1 MEVPVRVTT
10 SAGAAM
16 FPEAW
21 RRPPILASGEV
32 LPETEHKRV
41 RAILARALAKYPPA
55 VLETH
60 LKGIHVLAELRYSGV
75 ITSGTNSRTCVY
87 LKIGDARRGYTEE
100 HIEGVFHA
108 EFSSILLRN
117 CAGHLDR
124 VAWEAVNPAG
134 FQYLGNGVDAVK
146 QNKAGQILR
155 EDLHEQ
161 GFFKEYAQSTLENDF
176 NGFAKMLFNGE
187 AERWSVAA
195 RYPKIRR
202 KLELTLDFYR
212 ALHPGFTE
220 AFFRS
225 LVASGGG

>member
-32 LPETEHKRV
+32 LPETEHARV

-117 CAGHLDR
+117 CAGHLDKA
-124 VAWEAVNPAG
+124 AWEAVNPPG
-134 FQYLGNGVDAVK
+134 FRYLGHGVAAVK
-146 QNKAGQILR
+146 QNKAGLVLL
-155 EDLHEQ
+155 EALHER
-161 GFFKEYAQSTLENDF
+161 GFLVEYAQSTLENDF

-187 AERWSVAA
+187 AALWEVAA
-195 RYPKIRR
+195 RHPPVRR
-202 KLELTLDFYR
+202 KLDRVLAFYQALD
-212 ALHPGFTE
+212 ADFTE
-220 AFFRS
+220 AGFRK
-225 LVASGGG
+225 LAAP